1 MQPSACGANR
11 LHGRGKIFHIS
22 EIAIRAQPVT
32 AQDIAQLQE
41 AWCNQLLSMLAHAA
55 QVSNL
60 YVADASLFPTS
71 TGVNPMITVEA
82 MAYMVAQGLAQN
94 FKDGAAPQSQKAVF
108 MPEE

>member
-1 MQPSACGANR
+1 MQPLSWCANR
-11 LHGRGKIFHIS
+11 LHACGKISFTYQS
-22 EIAIRAQPVT
+22 SACDCPRYGPAAQELV
-32 AQDIAQLQE
+32 
-41 AWCNQLLSMLAHAA
+41 QLLTMLAHAV

-82 MAYMVAQGLAQN
+82 MAYMVAQGLAQT
-94 FKDGAAPQSQKAVF
+94 FKNDAVPHSQKAVF

>member
-1 MQPSACGANR
+1 M
-11 LHGRGKIFHIS
+11 F
-22 EIAIRAQPVT
+22 V
-32 AQDIAQLQE
+32 
-41 AWCNQLLSMLAHAA
+41 HAA

-82 MAYMVAQGLAQN
+82 MSYMVAQGLAQS
-94 FKDGAAPQSQKAVF
+94 FKDGAVPHSQKAAF

>member
-1 MQPSACGANR
+1 MA
-11 LHGRGKIFHIS
+11 
-22 EIAIRAQPVT
+22 
-32 AQDIAQLQE
+32 
-41 AWCNQLLSMLAHAA
+41 LLTVLAHAV

-94 FKDGAAPQSQKAVF
+94 FKNGAVPQSQKAVL